1 MNDLKI
7 SEVILDNNLLEQI
20 KTFNLTAISDE
31 SLEYYINKKII
42 LVTDTNNNITSIA
55 FIRYN
60 SEFNIAED
68 LKNDLNYDN
77 KTSADKNYL
86 QEKVISKLTNGIT
99 LDAVES
105 VVTGLNA
112 GTKIVNYLKN
122 KYNSILL
129 YALTEAQSYWNKQS
143 FSNIED
149 CYYIWS
155 R

>member
-1 MNDLKI
+1 MNELKI
-7 SEVILDNNLLEQI
+7 SEVVLDNNLLEQI
-20 KTFNLTAISDE
+20 RTFNLTAISNE

-42 LVTDTNNNITSIA
+42 LVTDENNNITSIA

-60 SEFNIAED
+60 EEFSIAED
-68 LKNDLNYDN
+68 LKNDLGYDN
-77 KTSADKNYL
+77 KIAADKNYL
-86 QEKVISKLTNGIT
+86 QEKVINKLVNGIT

-105 VVTGLNA
+105 ITKGLNA
-112 GTKIVNYLKN
+112 GTKIVNYLKE

-129 YALTEAQSYWNKQS
+129 YALAEATTYWNKQS
-143 FSNIED
+143 FNNIED

>member
-1 MNDLKI
+1 MNELKI
-7 SEVILDNNLLEQI
+7 SEVVLDNNLLEQI
-20 KTFNLTAISDE
+20 KTFNLTAISNE
-31 SLEYYINKKII
+31 SLECYINKKII
-42 LVTDTNNNITSIA
+42 LVTDEDNNINSIA

-68 LKNDLNYDN
+68 LKSDLNYDN
-77 KTSADKNYL
+77 KITADKNYL
-86 QEKVISKLTNGIT
+86 QEKVINKLDNGIT

-129 YALTEAQSYWNKQS
+129 YALEEATTYWNKQS
-143 FSNIED
+143 FNNIED